1 MKRIPIAL
9 LAAGLACAAAEACTT
24 NDVHE
29 KMSHFVERYKDLA
42 QKHPD
47 KVRDIAARIQVAME
61 RYRQAVTAGNT
72 NYAEICKL
80 YDDMN
85 AELDKIGA

>member
-1 MKRIPIAL
+1 MKRMLIAVF
-9 LAAGLACAAAEACTT
+9 AAGLACASAGACTT

-29 KMSHFVERYKDLA
+29 KMSHFVERYKEVA

-72 NYAEICKL
+72 DYAEICKL
-80 YDDMN
+80 YDEMN
-85 AELDKIGA
+85 AEIDKFGT

>member
-1 MKRIPIAL
+1 MKRIVLAL
-9 LAAGLACAAAEACTT
+9 FAGVLACSAAQACTT

-29 KMSHFVERYKDLA
+29 KMSHFVERYKELA

-47 KVRDIAARIQVAME
+47 KVGDVAKKIQVAME
-61 RYRQAVTAGNT
+61 RYRAAVTAGNT

-85 AELDKIGA
+85 AELDKLGV

>member
-1 MKRIPIAL
+1 MLVAVF
-9 LAAGLACAAAEACTT
+9 AACLACASAEACTT

-29 KMSHFVERYKDLA
+29 KMSHFVERYKEMA

-61 RYRQAVTAGNT
+61 RYRQAVTAGNR

-80 YDDMN
+80 YDEMN
-85 AELDKIGA
+85 AEIDKLGA

>member
-1 MKRIPIAL
+1 MPRILLAL
-9 LAAGLACAAAEACTT
+9 LAAGLAGPAALGCTT

-29 KMSHFVERYKDLA
+29 KMSHFVERYKELA
-42 QKHPD
+42 QKRPD
-47 KVRDIAARIQVAME
+47 KVRDVAAKIQVAME
-61 RYRQAVTAGNT
+61 RYRAAVTAGNT

-85 AELDKIGA
+85 AELDKLGV

>member
-1 MKRIPIAL
+1 MKRFSIAIV
-9 LAAGLACAAAEACTT
+9 AAGLASSAAAACTT

-29 KMSHFVERYKDLA
+29 KMSHFVERYKELA
-42 QKHPD
+42 QKRPD
-47 KVRDIAARIQVAME
+47 KVRDIAARIQTAME

-85 AELDKIGA
+85 AELDKDGA

>member
-1 MKRIPIAL
+1 MHRIL
-9 LAAGLACAAAEACTT
+9 LTLFTAGLACGTAQACTT

-47 KVRDIAARIQVAME
+47 KVSDIAKRVQAAVE
-61 RYRQAVTAGNT
+61 RYRQVVTSGNT

-85 AELDKIGA
+85 AELDKLGV